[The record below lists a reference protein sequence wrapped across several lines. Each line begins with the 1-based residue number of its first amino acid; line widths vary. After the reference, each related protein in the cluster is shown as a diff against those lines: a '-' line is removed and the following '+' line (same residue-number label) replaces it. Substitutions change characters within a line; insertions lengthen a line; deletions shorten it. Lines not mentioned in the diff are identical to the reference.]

1 MNERRS
7 FEDALWDGI
16 SVALGTSANIDA
28 AFDKKV
34 LLLCRMFRVD
44 KKKCLQLPLIGAYI
58 FFAIRAPAYL
68 AAKSLSLDACHRTP
82 HASSFLT
89 PSTSQ
94 SSQPTKSSCTCKLF
108 LRSSTFSCAFPLMCA
123 YS

>member
-34 LLLCRMFRVD
+34 MLLCRMCRAD
-44 KKKCLQLPLIGAYI
+44 K
-58 FFAIRAPAYL
+58 
-68 AAKSLSLDACHRTP
+68 
-82 HASSFLT
+82 
-89 PSTSQ
+89 
-94 SSQPTKSSCTCKLF
+94 
-108 LRSSTFSCAFPLMCA
+108 
-123 YS
+123 